1 MNANEPLADQ
11 SLPDAVVD
19 RLRAAI
25 SSGMYAPGERLV
37 ERRLAHE
44 FGISHIPLREALAR
58 LTEEGLVV
66 RLPRRGAR
74 VASLTPRM
82 MEEVSSVRV
91 VLEQFVV
98 RRLKGRFT
106 PEAHAGL
113 QAIVGQMTLAAEQR
127 DLVGVHELDQQFH
140 QRLWE
145 LTDNTLL
152 VELAAQMRSRT
163 SHFYR
168 AAAAA
173 LAPDELR
180 MHAHSHQELL
190 DVIASGDQRA
200 AERAMQRH
208 VEDAAQRIAET
219 QVVTGM
225 EEA

>member
-1 MNANEPLADQ
+1 VNANEPLPGQ
-11 SLPDAVVD
+11 SLADAVVD

-25 SSGMYAPGERLV
+25 CSGMYAPGERLV

-82 MEEVSSVRV
+82 LEEVSSVRV

-106 PEAHAGL
+106 AEAHAGL
-113 QAIVGQMTLAAEQR
+113 RAIVDQMELAAEQL
-127 DLVGVHELDQQFH
+127 DLVGVHALDQQFH

-163 SHFYR
+163 SRFYR
-168 AAAAA
+168 AAAAS

-180 MHAHSHQELL
+180 LHAHSHRELL

-208 VEDAAQRIAET
+208 VEDAARRIAEA
-219 QVVTGM
+219 QVTRV

>member
-1 MNANEPLADQ
+1 MNANEPLPDQ
-11 SLPDAVVD
+11 SLADAVVD

-82 MEEVSSVRV
+82 LEEVSSLRV

-113 QAIVGQMTLAAEQR
+113 QQIVDQMLLAADQH
-127 DLVGVHELDQQFH
+127 DLVRVHELDQQFH

-145 LTDNTLL
+145 LTDNSLL
-152 VELAAQMRSRT
+152 MEVAAQMRSRT

-168 AAAAA
+168 AAAAS

-180 MHAHSHQELL
+180 RHAYSHQELL
-190 DVIASGDQRA
+190 DVIASGDLRA
-200 AERAMQRH
+200 AERAMAKH
-208 VEDAAQRIAET
+208 VEDAARRIVDA
-219 QVVTGM
+219 QVTRM
-225 EEA
+225 EEL

>member
-1 MNANEPLADQ
+1 MSANEPLPDQ
-11 SLPDAVVD
+11 SLADAVVD
-19 RLRAAI
+19 RLRTAI

-82 MEEVSSVRV
+82 LEEVSGLRV

-98 RRLKGRFT
+98 RQLKDRFT
-106 PEAHAGL
+106 TAAQARL
-113 QAIVGQMTLAAEQR
+113 QAIVDELLLAAGQH
-127 DLVGVHELDQQFH
+127 DLVRVHELDQQFH

-145 LTDNTLL
+145 LTGNTLL

-168 AAAAA
+168 AAAVS

-180 MHAHSHQELL
+180 RHAYNHQELL
-190 DVIASGDQRA
+190 DVIASGDQPA
-200 AERAMQRH
+200 AERAVQKH
-208 VEDAAQRIAET
+208 VEEAARRIADA
-219 QVVTGM
+219 QLSRM

>member
-11 SLPDAVVD
+11 SLADAVVD
-19 RLRAAI
+19 RLRTAI
-25 SSGMYAPGERLV
+25 SNGKYPPGERLV
-37 ERRLAHE
+37 ERRLATE

-58 LTEEGLVV
+58 LTEEGLVE

-82 MEEVSSVRV
+82 LEEVSSLRV

-98 RRLKGRFT
+98 RRLQGRFT
-106 PEAHAGL
+106 PNAQDGL
-113 QAIVGQMTLAAEQR
+113 QAIVNRMVLAADEH
-127 DLVGVHELDQQFH
+127 DLTALHELDQHFH

-145 LTDNTLL
+145 LTDNWLL
-152 VELAAQMRSRT
+152 VEISAQMRGRT

-168 AAAAA
+168 AAADT

-180 MHAHSHQELL
+180 LHAHSHQDLL
-190 DVIASGDQRA
+190 DIIASGDQDA

-208 VEDAAQRIAET
+208 VQEATRRIA
-219 QVVTGM
+219 QAQASGM
-225 EEA
+225 ETA

>member
-1 MNANEPLADQ
+1 MNANEPLPDQ
-11 SLPDAVVD
+11 SLADAVVD

-25 SSGMYAPGERLV
+25 SSGIYSPGDRLV
-37 ERRLAHE
+37 ERRLAEE

-82 MEEVSSVRV
+82 LEEVSSLRV

-98 RRLKGRFT
+98 RQLKDRFT
-106 PEAHAGL
+106 AEAHAGL
-113 QAIVGQMTLAAEQR
+113 QAIVDDMLLAADQH
-127 DLVGVHELDQQFH
+127 DLVRLHELDQKFH

-152 VELAAQMRSRT
+152 IEVAAQMRSRT

-168 AAAAA
+168 AAAES

-180 MHAHSHQELL
+180 EHAHSHQELL

-200 AERAMQRH
+200 AERAMRRH
-208 VEDAAQRIAET
+208 VEDAARRIAHARAP
-219 QVVTGM
+219 GM